1 MGATCSIAPCGA
13 TQGGSSTHWGA
24 PINTKETIDA
34 VLALK
39 TWAVVGLGNN
49 PERAAFGVAKLLQD
63 KAHHIIPVY
72 PRAEVVH
79 GEIGYKTLSEIPEPV
94 DVVDCFVNSS
104 LVGKIVDEAIAIGAK
119 AVWLQLDVIDNDA
132 IARAQAA
139 GLLTI
144 MDRCPAI
151 EYRARA

>member
-1 MGATCSIAPCGA
+1 M
-13 TQGGSSTHWGA
+13 
-24 PINTKETIDA
+24 INEQETINA
-34 VLALK
+34 VLAMK

-63 KAHHIIPVY
+63 KGHRIIPVY
-72 PRAEVVH
+72 PRAENVH
-79 GEIGYKTLSEIPEPV
+79 GETGYKTLAEIPESI

-104 LVGKIVDEAIAIGAK
+104 LVGKVVDQAIAIGAK
-119 AVWLQLDVIDNDA
+119 AVWLQLDVIDHEA
-132 IARAQAA
+132 IERAQKA

-151 EYRARA
+151 EYQRKS